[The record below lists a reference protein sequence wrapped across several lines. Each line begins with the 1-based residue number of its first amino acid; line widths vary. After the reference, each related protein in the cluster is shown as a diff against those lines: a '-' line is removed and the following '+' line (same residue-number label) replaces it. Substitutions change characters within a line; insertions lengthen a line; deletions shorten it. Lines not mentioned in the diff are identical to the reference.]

1 MMAVTLSE
9 IFMIL
14 KFSLRPTVRNRLY
27 SCAIL
32 FSLLSPATGYSFADE
47 TTSALIN
54 QALDKPTKLKLNS
67 LLPQAME
74 QIQQQTGVPMK
85 ADPEVW
91 ALLPWGKETSLTAT
105 IDNQSLRQALEAIT
119 RKLALQFELRNDV
132 LYIEPIPAL
141 RRLAHRSTAQ
151 ELACLE
157 ILSREA
163 ATANGT
169 LTLKALL
176 DSVDAQLQ
184 AAKHPY
190 VIDRPT
196 GDQIPMNAEVNVP
209 RNATM
214 LEALEAIHKQTS
226 ATWYPW
232 GKSIVILSK
241 QDEIKRQ
248 LARTITVRYTG
259 SDLAQ
264 VLSDLSHKS
273 GVSFTMEAGALQQM
287 PPESRA
293 INLVLDDY
301 SVHDAL
307 EAIRA
312 TSGLEFMIRESG
324 VYFWNQASSPSRKD
338 RVMINMPIRGTEM
351 NVYITESQVPPD
363 LREYI
368 NQKMQKQFGDIRQMM
383 KEEGFKP
390 STQPST
396 QPATAKKG
404 NEL

>member
-1 MMAVTLSE
+1 MNSLFPARLFPTL
-9 IFMIL
+9 L
-14 KFSLRPTVRNRLY
+14 LAT
-27 SCAIL
+27 
-32 FSLLSPATGYSFADE
+32 LLSISSYADD

-67 LLPQAME
+67 LLPAAME

-151 ELACLE
+151 ELSCLE
-157 ILSREA
+157 ILSREVC
-163 ATANGT
+163 TTTGPQN
-169 LTLKALL
+169 LKALL
-176 DSVDAQLQ
+176 DSIDAQLL
-184 AAKHPY
+184 AAKHPF

-209 RNATM
+209 RNATL
-214 LEALEAIHKQTS
+214 LEALEAMHKQTS

-241 QDEIKRQ
+241 QDEVKRQ
-248 LARTITVRYTG
+248 LSRTISVRYTG
-259 SDLAQ
+259 TDLSQ
-264 VLSDLSHKS
+264 VLTDLSHKS
-273 GVSFTMEAGALQQM
+273 GVAFSMEAGALQQL

-293 INLVLDDY
+293 INLVLDEY
-301 SVHDAL
+301 SVNDAL

-312 TSGLEFMIRESG
+312 TTGMEFMIRESG
-324 VYFWNQASSPSRKD
+324 VYFWNQATSTTRKD
-338 RVMINMPIRGTEM
+338 RVMINMPVAGTDLT
-351 NVYITESQVPPD
+351 VYITESQVPAD
-363 LREYI
+363 VKEYL
-368 NQKMQKQFGDIRQMM
+368 NQKMEKHFSDIRKAM
-383 KEEGFKP
+383 KDEGFKP

-396 QPATAKKG
+396 ATTTKKPSD
-404 NEL
+404 L